1 MPNWLEIVLRTLMA
15 VAVLF
20 VLTKLLGKRQISE
33 LSLFEYIT
41 GISIGNIAGY
51 VSLDVDNLWYLGLV
65 SLIVW
70 VGVAVGIEW
79 WTLKSKKASNWIDG
93 KGRVLIREGQLQKDM
108 MKKERLTM
116 DELMAQL
123 RSKDVYRVA
132 DVEFAVMESSGEIN
146 VMLKK
151 QYQPLTP
158 DMLGWQM
165 SDEREPQTLIMD
177 GQVLD
182 AALRNSGKDNE
193 WLKGQLKRYK
203 LKPEDV
209 YVAQLEAD
217 DSILFHLHDGR
228 ILPSENGSKPADRIQ
243 SLTRQL
249 ESELR
254 RLERFSRNEN
264 DRRLYQHAI
273 DTLQSG
279 IAKLNP
285 NSGNK

>member
-1 MPNWLEIVLRTLMA
+1 MPDWLEIVLRTLTA
-15 VAVLF
+15 IVVLF
-20 VLTKLLGKRQISE
+20 VMTKLLGKRQISE

-51 VSLDVDNLWYLGLV
+51 VSLDIDNLWYLGLV

-79 WTLKSKKASNWIDG
+79 WTVKSKKASNIIEG
-93 KGRVLIREGQLQKDM
+93 KGTVLIRDGQLQKDM
-108 MKKERLTM
+108 MKKERLSM
-116 DELMAQL
+116 DELLSQL
-123 RSKDVYRVA
+123 RGKDVYRVA
-132 DVEFAVMESSGEIN
+132 DVEFAVMEASGEIN

-158 DMLGWQM
+158 DMLGWNVP
-165 SDEREPQTLIMD
+165 DERESQTLIMD
-177 GQVLD
+177 GQILD
-182 AALRNSGKDNE
+182 EAVRHSGKNND
-193 WLKGQLKRYK
+193 WLKRQLKRYK

-217 DSILFHLHDGR
+217 DSMIFHLHDGR
-228 ILPSENGSKPADRIQ
+228 ILPSESGTKPADRIQ

-254 RLERFSRNEN
+254 RLEKFSRNES

-279 IAKLNP
+279 IAKLSST
-285 NSGNK
+285 SGNK